1 MAAREGV
8 GAALERRLRIL
19 EESAMD
25 GGMLTLLFV
34 RGISREINR
43 KRVTSV
49 EVNRISGKFVKRSCS
64 FEESGQGWPTAPQRD
79 LRQTKQ
85 LGVIWSSRTAH

>member
-8 GAALERRLRIL
+8 GAALTRRLRIF
-19 EESAMD
+19 EESATD
-25 GGMLTLLFV
+25 GGVLTLLFV

-49 EVNRISGKFVKRSCS
+49 EVNSIFGKCLGTIALSK
-64 FEESGQGWPTAPQRD
+64 APAMDGR
-79 LRQTKQ
+79 
-85 LGVIWSSRTAH
+85 

>member
-8 GAALERRLRIL
+8 GAARKRQLHI
-19 EESAMD
+19 
-25 GGMLTLLFV
+25 GC
-34 RGISREINR
+34 

-49 EVNRISGKFVKRSCS
+49 EVNRICEKFVKRSRLS
-64 FEESGQGWPTAPQRD
+64 EESGQGWPAASQRD